1 MRLVILQIW
10 LTYTTEFCSAEIDQL
25 KKTQAAKPTEK
36 ELKQIPQPIKV
47 KSLQDTMGLTDNK
60 NSILIAE

>member
-1 MRLVILQIW
+1 M
-10 LTYTTEFCSAEIDQL
+10 YTTEFCSAEIDQL

-47 KSLQDTMGLTDNK
+47 KSLQDAMGLTDNK
-60 NSILIAE
+60 KLYSHC